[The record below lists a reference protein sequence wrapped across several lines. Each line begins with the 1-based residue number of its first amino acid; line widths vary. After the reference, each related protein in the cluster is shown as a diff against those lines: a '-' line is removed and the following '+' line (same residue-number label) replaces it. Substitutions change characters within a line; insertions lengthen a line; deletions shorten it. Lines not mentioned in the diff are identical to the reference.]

1 MGLFSSKRICSR
13 YGQIWKTHGFPRKMI
28 GDGVFSIFSLVTE
41 TYRRVSHMARWG
53 LKFYFSSV
61 LRVSVSWEDVIFF
74 YPSEELSCW
83 HNHRFF
89 VLEMG
94 DLENLIVYS
103 LRRTNI
109 DVENPPFEDHFLW
122 KPYFCSIIFHIYVCL
137 PQKISHHISAHYIP
151 MIPCPVDSARKSLDP
166 APF

>member
-1 MGLFSSKRICSR
+1 
-13 YGQIWKTHGFPRKMI
+13 MI

-89 VLEMG
+89 RSG
-94 DLENLIVYS
+94 DGGSRELDCLF
-103 LRRTNI
+103 
-109 DVENPPFEDHFLW
+109 PP
-122 KPYFCSIIFHIYVCL
+122 
-137 PQKISHHISAHYIP
+137 AN
-151 MIPCPVDSARKSLDP
+151 
-166 APF
+166 